1 MFVKL
6 KLSSKVL
13 PLAIILPIFFA
24 FGLILRF
31 WLIKEIPIAFYHD
44 EMDYVITGEAIA
56 RFGTDISGEWQPKLL
71 KPLITYNVTSELAAI
86 FHAIVQKMF
95 GLGVQSGHLPSAI
108 FGVLT
113 TLTSG
118 WLIFLLFKSKKV
130 SLIFMIFLWI
140 NPWHVHISR
149 LGYETSISLFFQ
161 VLALSAII
169 SFGQNQARFNL
180 KSLVYFSTGI
190 VGILGS
196 FFTYHGAKVTIA
208 GIVLTGLAIAL
219 KNTKNVKFILLP
231 SVVFLTILCLAYV
244 QLFYGINQ
252 GWYLG
257 RESEFIF
264 SSSFFEKTVN
274 HARFLSF
281 DFPAK
286 NLVLNKLTIIFFEG
300 LKRWASVFDI
310 NKFAIGGME
319 NGFQFSLFV
328 HGFWYLSSIILFFFG
343 LTKMLKN
350 KIDGTYSW
358 LILLCISPIASVLN
372 ITYQS
377 IFRSALTYILLIAP
391 IVYGFLFVLK
401 MLENKKL
408 FLSIFFLILIIE
420 PIYFAAQLFG
430 RYGIV
435 TAENH
440 FFDDRLLAGYI
451 RLVTQQSNK
460 PIIIILDND
469 VFRRARNVIAYND
482 LLKNL
487 TQTEREQFANT
498 NLQTYKFANLT
509 FSLNCP
515 DKQIID
521 ANVIIMK
528 PNMLDNCKILPPKT
542 TETVFPTIAS
552 PIDSGA
558 YFYLYQ
564 DPVCKNFELPQYVY
578 TNNLNDFYIEKL
590 DNKKFCQTWVKWE
603 KKSF

>member
-1 MFVKL
+1 MFAKL
-6 KLSSKVL
+6 KLSNKVL
-13 PLAIILPIFFA
+13 PLALIISIFFA
-24 FGLILRF
+24 FGLVLRF

-71 KPLITYNVTSELAAI
+71 KPLITYNVTSELAAV
-86 FHAIVQKMF
+86 FHAIVQRIF

-113 TLTSG
+113 TLASG
-118 WLIFLLFKSKKV
+118 WLTFLLFKSKKV
-130 SLIFMIFLWI
+130 SLIFIIFLWI
-140 NPWHVHISR
+140 NPWHIHISR
-149 LGYETSISLFFQ
+149 LGYEASISLFFQ

-169 SFGQNQARFNL
+169 SFGQNQGKINL
-180 KSLVYFSTGI
+180 KSLAYFSIGI
-190 VGILGS
+190 VGIFGS

-219 KNTKNVKFILLP
+219 KNTKNIKSLLLP
-231 SVVFLTILCLAYV
+231 CFIFLTTLFLAYA

-252 GWYLG
+252 GFYLG

-264 SSSFFEKTVN
+264 SSNFLEKTVN
-274 HARFLSF
+274 HTRLLSF
-281 DFPAK
+281 DFPGK
-286 NLVLNKLTIIFFEG
+286 NLVLNKLTILFFEG
-300 LKRWASVFDI
+300 LKRWTAVFDI

-319 NGFQFSLFV
+319 SGFQFSLFV
-328 HGFWYLSSIILFFFG
+328 HGFWYLSSVILFFLG
-343 LTKMLKN
+343 LFKMLKN

-358 LILLCISPIASVLN
+358 LILLCISPLASVLN

-391 IVYGFLFVLK
+391 IVYGFLSVLK

-408 FLSIFFLILIIE
+408 FLSIFFIILIIE

-451 RLVTQQSNK
+451 RLATKQSGK

-487 TQTEREQFANT
+487 TRTERQQFANT

-521 ANVIIMK
+521 ENILIIK
-528 PNMLDNCKILPPKT
+528 PNMLENCKFLPSKT
-542 TETVFPTIAS
+542 TDIIFPTIAS

-564 DPVCKNFELPQYVY
+564 DPVCQNFELPQYVY

-590 DNKKFCQTWVKWE
+590 NNKKFCQTWVKWE
-603 KKSF
+603 RRSF